1 MLCFAVSDIA
11 MVNKM
16 ADEYIL
22 EIPNIAIPDC
32 SPEWVSAMFPPLIK
46 SIYESYNGTIRET
59 MKDLNASF
67 IEVEQKI
74 ENLSKLTK
82 TRSQLSDNDY
92 VITKQHCNITK
103 LQSSVDRNEAYNRR
117 SNLIFGGI
125 AKDAN
130 GSCTSIV
137 KSIMCETMNIQ
148 QAEFLHK

>member
-74 ENLSKLTK
+74 QNLSKLTK
-82 TRSQLSDNDY
+82 TANDTVVDLNSQ
-92 VITKQHCNITK
+92 IT
-103 LQSSVDRNEAYNRR
+103 
-117 SNLIFGGI
+117 
-125 AKDAN
+125 
-130 GSCTSIV
+130 
-137 KSIMCETMNIQ
+137 IM
-148 QAEFLHK
+148 L